1 MAAWSS
7 RLRAMMPCFS
17 SRRRIRDVSVEAWEV
32 RRLSREERV
41 WRRVR
46 ERVVCRVVC
55 GVMRVVRM

>member
-1 MAAWSS
+1 
-7 RLRAMMPCFS
+7 MMPCFS